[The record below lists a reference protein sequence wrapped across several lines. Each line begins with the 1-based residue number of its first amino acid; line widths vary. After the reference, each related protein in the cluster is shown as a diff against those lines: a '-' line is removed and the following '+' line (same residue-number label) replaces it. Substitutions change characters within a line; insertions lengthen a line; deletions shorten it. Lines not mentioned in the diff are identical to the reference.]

1 MDKGAGSISDS
12 TPANASARG
21 LQAIRASWVV
31 SSTDLPTKLHSSVPQ
46 SFQVTAFNGDGIP
59 AGATAITGN
68 LTVTGQTAA
77 GYVAITTTSQANP
90 STSTINFPVG
100 DNRANGLTTPL
111 GAGGKLWAVYKGS
124 TSTATTQLVFDVTG
138 YFSS

>member
-1 MDKGAGSISDS
+1 
-12 TPANASARG
+12 
-21 LQAIRASWVV
+21 
-31 SSTDLPTKLHSSVPQ
+31 
-46 SFQVTAFNGDGIP
+46 
-59 AGATAITGN
+59 
-68 LTVTGQTAA
+68 VTGQTAA

-100 DNRANGLTTPL
+100 DNRANGLTSPL
-111 GAGGKLWAVYKGS
+111 GAGGKLWAVYKSS